1 MRIRWLRKALLNL
14 QEEAE
19 YIAQDSPESAR
30 RVVVRIFEQ
39 IDQLTDYRESGRV
52 GRIAGTREL
61 VVIGTPYIVPYRIK
75 NDSIEILR
83 VFHSSRK
90 WPKSL

>member
-19 YIAQDSPESAR
+19 YIAKDRPEAAGL
-30 RVVVRIFEQ
+30 VVGQ
-39 IDQLTDYRESGRV
+39 ILEHIEQLTDYPKSGRV
-52 GRIAGTREL
+52 GRIDGTREL
-61 VVIGTPYIVPYRIK
+61 VVTGTPYIVPYRIK
-75 NDSIEILR
+75 NDCIEILR